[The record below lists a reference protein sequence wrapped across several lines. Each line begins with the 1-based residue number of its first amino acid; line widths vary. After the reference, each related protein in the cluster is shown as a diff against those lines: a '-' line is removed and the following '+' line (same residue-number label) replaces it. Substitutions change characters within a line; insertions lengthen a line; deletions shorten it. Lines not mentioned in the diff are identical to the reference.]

1 MLAPDVCRRDPNQL
15 AILIKAE
22 LSHLALAQS
31 IVVHNWISASY
42 EDCTLESRVLAIL
55 AAILALASNVVG
67 CESGALAESNDTVE
81 WPFGRNVLAE
91 LVEGF
96 SITLS
101 GILFEVL
108 EEFIIRRERVPYFLC
123 KSASVCTR
131 LYGSAHQEPFQLAL
145 YPRPSRK
152 CDSPQDRTVEQ
163 LFGQFSRTE
172 VLASQ
177 ILTHQSASRRSVE
190 VIEKDVSHCIVRL
203 WDLRQEPASSSPL
216 HEDYISIRFVFRIHR
231 KKEKH
236 TRGISLWEVRS
247 KKFC

>member
-1 MLAPDVCRRDPNQL
+1 MCRRDPNQL
-15 AILIKAE
+15 TVCIKAE

-31 IVVHNWISASY
+31 IVVHDWISTSH

-55 AAILALASNVVG
+55 AAFLALSSNVVG
-67 CESGALAESNDTVE
+67 CKSGALAESNDTVE
-81 WPFGRNVLAE
+81 WPFGCNVLVE

-108 EEFIIRRERVPYFLC
+108 EEFIIRRERVSYFLC
-123 KSASVCTR
+123 KSASVCVR
-131 LYGSAHQEPFQLAL
+131 LYGSAHQEPSQLAL

-152 CDSPQDRTVEQ
+152 CDSLQDRTVEQ

-172 VLASQ
+172 VLTSE
-177 ILTHQSASRRSVE
+177 ILTHQSASRRSVD
-190 VIEKDVSHCIVRL
+190 VIEKDVSHCIARL

-216 HEDYISIRFVFRIHR
+216 HEDYISIRFVSRIHG
-231 KKEKH
+231 KKEKR
-236 TRGISLWEVRS
+236 TRGISLWAV
-247 KKFC
+247 